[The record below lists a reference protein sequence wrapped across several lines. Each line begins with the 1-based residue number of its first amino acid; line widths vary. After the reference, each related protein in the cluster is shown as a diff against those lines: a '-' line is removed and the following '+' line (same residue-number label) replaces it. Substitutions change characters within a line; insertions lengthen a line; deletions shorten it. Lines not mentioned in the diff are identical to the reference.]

1 MGVWSASIIRQAAYF
16 HDHHRLALIQISRQ
30 SLLCNDNGAVNA
42 HSRNYEP
49 FALRRDCNAVG
60 VPAGASVILA
70 EGQLGYIT
78 QSLGGSFTVLVDGN
92 LFRVAGRDA
101 DALGKMPPEPLQLAA
116 NATEEEVATLA
127 KNQLS
132 TCYDP
137 EIPINIV
144 DLGLVYTLDVTPDTD
159 GRYHILVVM
168 TLTAA
173 GCGMGEVLVEDVR
186 AKLSIIPR
194 VAQIDVKLTFDP
206 PWHAGM
212 MSEAARLETGL
223 L

>member
-16 HDHHRLALIQISRQ
+16 HDHHDLALIQISRQ

-49 FALRRDCNAVG
+49 FALRRDCNALG

-116 NATEEEVATLA
+116 SATEEEVATLA
-127 KNQLS
+127 KNSYRPATTRKSPSTLLILAWSTRWTSRRTRMAVTTSLS
-132 TCYDP
+132 
-137 EIPINIV
+137 
-144 DLGLVYTLDVTPDTD
+144 
-159 GRYHILVVM
+159 
-168 TLTAA
+168 
-173 GCGMGEVLVEDVR
+173 
-186 AKLSIIPR
+186 
-194 VAQIDVKLTFDP
+194 
-206 PWHAGM
+206 
-212 MSEAARLETGL
+212 
-223 L
+223 